1 MSMKDSK
8 REYRV
13 DWIEYGN
20 LYSRWYYKEAD
31 AKNLA
36 FQLKHDPEIEAQ
48 DVMISYNPA
57 RKQQLSWN
65 F

>member
-1 MSMKDSK
+1 MSMKDCK

-36 FQLKHDPEIEAQ
+36 FKLKHDIEIEA
-48 DVMISYNPA
+48 DNVTVSHNPA
-57 RKQQLSWN
+57 IKLH
-65 F
+65 

>member
-1 MSMKDSK
+1 MSMKDCK

-36 FQLKHDPEIEAQ
+36 FKLKHDKEIEA
-48 DVMISYNPA
+48 DNVTVSYNPA
-57 RKQQLSWN
+57 RKLH
-65 F
+65 

>member
-1 MSMKDSK
+1 MSMKDCK

-20 LYSRWYYKEAD
+20 LFSRWYYKEAD

-36 FQLKHDPEIEAQ
+36 FKLKHDKEIEA
-48 DVMISYNPA
+48 DNVTVSHNPA
-57 RKQQLSWN
+57 RKLH
-65 F
+65 

>member
-1 MSMKDSK
+1 MSMKDCK

-20 LYSRWYYKEAD
+20 LLSRWYYKEAD

-36 FQLKHDPEIEAQ
+36 FKLKHDTEIEA
-48 DVMISYNPA
+48 DNVTVSYNPA
-57 RKQQLSWN
+57 RKPQ
-65 F
+65 

>member
-1 MSMKDSK
+1 MSMKDCK

-36 FQLKHDPEIEAQ
+36 FKLKQDTEIKA
-48 DVMISYNPA
+48 DNVSVSYHEA
-57 RKQQLSWN
+57 RKLH
-65 F
+65 